1 VCVFVCIQR
10 KTHDLGFFY
19 FEIFFSK
26 NKLLSE
32 AMRRSELK
40 RLRYEFGERK
50 EDYVEK
56 MLEKREQKFHL
67 KNTFHKRVNS

>member
-1 VCVFVCIQR
+1 
-10 KTHDLGFFY
+10 
-19 FEIFFSK
+19 
-26 NKLLSE
+26 
-32 AMRRSELK
+32 MRRSELK

-67 KNTFHKRVNS
+67 KKKHFS

>member
-1 VCVFVCIQR
+1 
-10 KTHDLGFFY
+10 
-19 FEIFFSK
+19 
-26 NKLLSE
+26 
-32 AMRRSELK
+32 MRRSELK